1 MEMMHRLADE
11 VRAVFD
17 DRGYKVG
24 KATGLDRAFRRSRRS
39 QSTLSRD
46 LVLDAI
52 EHAAPGLGLGF
63 KSVRGGAYDIGYIT
77 EGADR
82 RFRVRKADVDP
93 ETGQYAILSGSDNI
107 MVIDDAEPESMY
119 PTERWVLGHT
129 ADDSGIVIDIFAARV
144 LGLTDES
151 MSHLVLADVTQLGE
165 SIYNPPTPG
174 TYVPDDEDDL
184 GDFDKEQGDQD
195 EDESGLG

>member
-11 VRAVFD
+11 VRAVFE

-39 QSTLSRD
+39 QSSLSRD

-52 EHAAPGLGLGF
+52 EHAAPGLGF

-77 EGADR
+77 DGADR
-82 RFRVRKADVDP
+82 RFRVRKADIDP
-93 ETGQYAILSGSDNI
+93 ETGHYDIVSGSDI
-107 MVIDDAEPESMY
+107 MVLDDAEPDSMY
-119 PTERWVLGHT
+119 PTERWVFGHT
-129 ADDSGIVIDIFAARV
+129 ADDHGFVIDLFAARV
-144 LGLTDES
+144 LDVTDEIVPR
-151 MSHLVLADVTQLGE
+151 LVLGEVTQLGE

-184 GDFDKEQGDQD
+184 GDFDKDQDDQD

>member
-39 QSTLSRD
+39 QSSLSRD

-77 EGADR
+77 GGADR

-93 ETGQYAILSGSDNI
+93 ESGKYDIVAGSDNT
-107 MVIDDAEPESMY
+107 MVIDDAEPDSMY
-119 PTERWVLGHT
+119 PTERWVFGHT
-129 ADDSGIVIDIFAARV
+129 ADDSGIVGDIFAARV
-144 LGLTDES
+144 LDITDES
-151 MSHLVLADVTQLGE
+151 VPRLVLGDVTQLGE
-165 SIYNPPTPG
+165 STYNPPTPG

-184 GDFDKEQGDQD
+184 GDFNKVQDDQD